1 MNELL
6 DFVLVVFILNSI
18 LNVLVIAY
26 FRTIIKEEKHLDELF
41 SKEHEYFCEI
51 SEYWHDCLK
60 MRGWEDTEDSHIKN
74 FLTDSPIEIKPMSA
88 ETVKKEKGNDGVE

>member
-41 SKEHEYFCEI
+41 SKEYEYFCEI
-51 SEYWHDCLK
+51 SEYWHKYLK
-60 MRGWEDTEDSHIKN
+60 MRGWEEDQAKDIKN
-74 FLTDSPIEIKPMSA
+74 FLTDSPIEIRPMSA
-88 ETVKKEKGNDGVE
+88 EAVKEDTE